1 MLPTQANTTTPS
13 SADRGHPQP
22 VLPVIRLIAG
32 QTGRGIA
39 QQQLGQHQ
47 SRRGRRYQQ
56 QQQLVRTPPPPT
68 NRTKLSDLMR
78 SSPRIILTWTSFE
91 KHAGMGSRTSTGPK
105 HGSICWD
112 IYH

>member
-1 MLPTQANTTTPS
+1 MLPKPNTMTPF
-13 SADRGHPQP
+13 SAARGHPQP

-39 QQQLGQHQ
+39 QQQLVQHR
-47 SRRGRRYQQ
+47 SRRGHRYQ

-68 NRTKLSDLMR
+68 NRTKLRDLMR
-78 SSPRIILTWTSFE
+78 SSPRIILTWMSFE
-91 KHAGMGSRTSTGPK
+91 KHAGMGSHTSTGPK

-112 IYH
+112 ICH